1 MARGGKGFPR
11 SCQRNWRPEWG
22 GGGGGG
28 GGGVEGEKSKG
39 VVGVR
44 LLHHELSSLYVLTF

>member
-11 SCQRNWRPEWG
+11 SCQRNWRPER